1 MNDVEHRL
9 RTLRADP
16 PMTSSSVGDLRARAR
31 ARRTRRRSLVAT
43 AALAVPLALV
53 AAATAIWADP
63 TGDTAQVQTGPG
75 PEADAPAPTTGPDT
89 AGPDTAG
96 PADPGDQRVLGD
108 LSGVEVEVSPRTDL
122 RDGDS
127 VRVTVTAGFDQLD
140 DPVIVQCA
148 GDVTPENVTERCEL
162 GPLPAATT
170 SETEFTV
177 ARILSLPVAS
187 SDWGPAPFD
196 CATEPAGCVIAVGEQ
211 SPPHRGVAVPFE
223 FGDVPM
229 PTPAMTVT
237 PDEGLADGQQITVEA
252 RGLRPNSTFL
262 LHQCEAATDQCDNL
276 TFPQAETG
284 ADGTL
289 RTNLT
294 VVAALYTFEGPVDCT
309 SVRCSIQVSTMSISG
324 REGQVDRSVSFADGV
339 EAPVPELAI
348 EPPGPYRD
356 QQEVTLVG
364 RGFPPGVDVGD
375 QLAQCP
381 ADLDPAKGGC
391 SRPSLLRPVV
401 VADDG
406 TFTASIRLDNW
417 SVLTGT
423 CSGESGCVVSWL
435 LPSGVAAASVP
446 LTFEP

>member
-1 MNDVEHRL
+1 
-9 RTLRADP
+9 
-16 PMTSSSVGDLRARAR
+16 
-31 ARRTRRRSLVAT
+31 
-43 AALAVPLALV
+43 
-53 AAATAIWADP
+53 
-63 TGDTAQVQTGPG
+63 VQTGPG
-75 PEADAPAPTTGPDT
+75 PEADAPAPTT
-89 AGPDTAG
+89 GPDTAG

-148 GDVTPENVTERCEL
+148 GDVTPENVTERGEL

-177 ARILSLPVAS
+177 ARTLSLPVAS
-187 SDWGPAPFD
+187 SDWEPAPFD

-211 SPPHRGVAVPFE
+211 SPPHRGVAVPIE

-237 PDEGLADGQQITVEA
+237 SDEGLADGQQITVEA

-262 LHQCEAATDQCDNL
+262 VHQCEATTGPCDDL

-309 SVRCSIQVSTMSISG
+309 SVRCSIQVRT
-324 REGQVDRSVSFADGV
+324 EGGEHRVGQDVSFADGV
-339 EAPVPELAI
+339 DAPVPELVI
-348 EPPGPYRD
+348 DPPGPYLG

-364 RGFPPGVDVGD
+364 GGFPPGVDVGTNSPSTPPTSI
-375 QLAQCP
+375 QPWGAARARRYSGP
-381 ADLDPAKGGC
+381 WWWPTMAP
-391 SRPSLLRPVV
+391 SRPRSAWTTGRSR
-401 VADDG
+401 ARAW
-406 TFTASIRLDNW
+406 ASQ
-417 SVLTGT
+417 
-423 CSGESGCVVSWL
+423 
-435 LPSGVAAASVP
+435 AAW
-446 LTFEP
+446 